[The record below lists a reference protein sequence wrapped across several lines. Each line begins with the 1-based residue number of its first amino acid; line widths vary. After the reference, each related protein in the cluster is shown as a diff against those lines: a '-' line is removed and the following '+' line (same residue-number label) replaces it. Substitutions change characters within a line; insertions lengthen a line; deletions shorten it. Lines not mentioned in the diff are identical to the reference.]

1 MSISK
6 CEILETLLNELED
19 GRGGSIFHN
28 TTAQQT
34 ANIMIEMGNLC
45 RKYQIIVFSFNSIT
59 EIPPAP
65 TNDSG
70 CNVLAYLNLIT
81 YEDAVNL
88 KNSVITKTTWTWETI
103 ARGQVVNDAKLPLT
117 SICDIIYSATNRR
130 VVSVPMLINLY
141 SAQHMSFVF
150 NKIKNSLI
158 HNRKTE
164 NEINYVIIKLYNGDP
179 TANAPANNG
188 EIVLIR
194 RRGEILDLYSTIEQR
209 FYTIPP
215 IYDLDA
221 EYVDDAFTY
230 IDIKKYVNMSII
242 MSDKFQ
248 TSYTQPQSNILNAN
262 SILNKKATNSNNNRT
277 SQSLYPSPYTSQ
289 SLYPSPSPDPDPSP
303 SPDQYTF
310 PPYTTNTH
318 LPSDFNPFVNSHPP
332 YVPGPFVP
340 SPAPFPA
347 PNNNPYLVP
356 YDHPDLRNFRINYG
370 QNNNNNGSTA
380 EDELSADADDGK
392 QAEGDGNRA
401 KHDNQRIRDRLRLY
415 ENEGDGNRYVNP
427 RMRDLFPSNE
437 ERLKRDSD
445 KIEEEQKYEEE
456 RERQKIERKKEKEE
470 RKIERKEERRIDK
483 DFDKNYELV
492 DRYFF
497 SKKTRYNS
505 PRLIYLRVIYPYPEL
520 SRLDLE
526 GEYEITDGKWGAE
539 GNVAYKQKNSEIVFY
554 PLYYNPETRYD
565 PKTLASKTVY
575 WFRIKGYKKGYFT
588 PDIRYFEILI
598 PRQTEET
605 REKDRIYRQEQ
616 EQLEDEAYAKKQE
629 KALKSQRER
638 MEESQR
644 ERIKE
649 SQNREMERK
658 RVEDIEKENKNQEL
672 ERRRVKELERIKLAK
687 ENEYKESERK
697 RVDDIEKEKEKEI
710 VNKQVNTTGPSYFNK
725 ALNWL
730 SSNPPSRL
738 NF

>member
-19 GRGGSIFHN
+19 GRGGSILYN

-88 KNSVITKTTWTWETI
+88 KNSVITKTTWELET
-103 ARGQVVNDAKLPLT
+103 VVNDAKLPLT
-117 SICDIIYSATNRR
+117 SICDIIYSATNRN
-130 VVSVPMLINLY
+130 VVSVPMLIKLY
-141 SAQHMSFVF
+141 SAAHMSFVF

-164 NEINYVIIKLYNGDP
+164 NEINYVIIKLYNGNP
-179 TANAPANNG
+179 KANAPANNG

-194 RRGEILDLYSTIEQR
+194 RRGEILDLYSTIKKR

-221 EYVDDAFTY
+221 EDVDDAFTY
-230 IDIKKYVNMSII
+230 IDSKKYVFMSII

-277 SQSLYPSPYTSQ
+277 SQPLYPSPSPYTSQ
-289 SLYPSPSPDPDPSP
+289 SLYPDPDPDPDPSP
-303 SPDQYTF
+303 DPPPYTF
-310 PPYTTNTH
+310 PPDTTNTH

-401 KHDNQRIRDRLRLY
+401 KHDNQKIRDRFRLY

-456 RERQKIERKKEKEE
+456 RERQKIERKQEKEE

-483 DFDKNYELV
+483 DFDKNYEWV

-497 SKKTRYNS
+497 SKKTMYNS

-526 GEYEITDGKWGAE
+526 GEYEIAEGKWGAKD
-539 GNVAYKQKNSEIVFY
+539 NVAYKQKNSGIVFY
-554 PLYYNPETRYD
+554 PFYYNPETKYD

-605 REKDRIYRQEQ
+605 REKDRIYQEQ
-616 EQLEDEAYAKKQE
+616 QEDEAYAKKNE

-649 SQNREMERK
+649 SQNREERK